1 MQKKHQYWLIA
12 IFLITLLTRLI
23 LAFSIPNLTYD
34 SYFDLR
40 HVEYISQQGIP
51 LYQDSLSY
59 GGRELIFL
67 PLFHYLAALFNL
79 FLPLIL
85 VAKILPNLLF
95 ASLPI
100 IVYFISR
107 NDSAPE
113 SNAPLFSAFIAG
125 FLPIL
130 YSTNS
135 FSSSSLLLPLTFL
148 ALYAFLNIKQKKYLY
163 LYIGAFLLAS
173 LTSSATI
180 MLLISFTIYFL
191 LFILEGQKIKRA
203 ELELML
209 FSLFFYIWL
218 QLIFFKDTFLHEGI
232 GFIWQNIPPQ
242 MILDYFPKITLA
254 QALLLVS
261 VIPFLTGVLV
271 AYRSLFKLKD
281 PKTFLLISF
290 VISTTLL
297 TWFRLMEFQLS
308 LAFFGIILSI
318 LFSNFYNESK
328 DYFQKTK
335 APQAWKIFISIIMIL
350 LIVTTVLPAVATASA
365 QKTPPDEDVAA
376 FTWLKTNTP
385 EDSTVVSLL
394 EEGPLVAYYGQRK
407 NFMDEQ
413 FTLVDNVEERFT
425 DLDKLFKTKL
435 ETEALRITD
444 QYNIDYIILTPQA
457 KERYAVDTLPYK
469 SADGCFD
476 RIYHNNTKIYD
487 IDCSLEKTEV
497 QG

>member
-12 IFLITLLTRLI
+12 IFLVTLLTRLI

-40 HVEYISQQGIP
+40 HVEYISQHGLP
-51 LYQDSLSY
+51 LYQDPLSY

-67 PLFHYLAALFNL
+67 PFFHYLSALFDL
-79 FLPLIL
+79 FLPLALIT
-85 VAKILPNLLF
+85 KILPNLLF
-95 ASLPI
+95 ASLTI
-100 IVYFISR
+100 IVYLISR
-107 NDSAPE
+107 DYSAPE

-130 YSTNS
+130 YTTNS
-135 FSSSSLLLPLTFL
+135 FSASSLLLPLIFL
-148 ALYAFLNIKQKKYLY
+148 ALYAFLNINRKKYLY

-180 MLLISFTIYFL
+180 MLLIGFSIYFL
-191 LFILEGQKIKRA
+191 LFILEGQKVKRA
-203 ELELML
+203 ELEIML

-218 QLIFFKDTFLHEGI
+218 QFVFFKDTFLHEGI
-232 GFIWQNIPPQ
+232 SFIWQNIPPQ
-242 MILDYFPKITLA
+242 MILNYFPKITLA

-261 VIPFLTGVLV
+261 AIPFVTGVLV

-281 PKTFLLISF
+281 RKTFLLISF
-290 VISTTLL
+290 VIATTLL

-318 LFSNFYNESK
+318 LFSQFYNESK

-335 APQAWKIFISIIMIL
+335 APQTWKIFISIIIIL
-350 LIVTTVLPAVATASA
+350 LIVTTVLPAIATAFS
-365 QKTPPDEDVAA
+365 QETPSDEDIAA
-376 FTWLKTNTP
+376 FSWLQENTP
-385 EDSTVVSLL
+385 ENSTVASLL

-407 NFMDEQ
+407 NFMDNR
-413 FTLVDNVEERFT
+413 FTLVDNVEGKFT
-425 DLDKLFKTKL
+425 DLDKLFKTQL

-444 QYNIDYIILTPQA
+444 QYNIDYIVLTPQA

-476 RIYHNNTKIYD
+476 RIYYNKTKIYN
-487 IDCSLEKTEV
+487 IGCSLEKTEV
-497 QG
+497 QE